1 MTNPDHEHLDDTWL
15 PRFTTLRM
23 TAFGE
28 TVIKI
33 ANSSDFDEW
42 TFSQKIAY
50 AIEEEEAA
58 REQRRFLK
66 LLKASKSPNPH
77 ACVAE
82 IDYRP
87 ERNLSRELTSRLA
100 SCQWIH
106 QGTNAIILG
115 KSSVGKTYLAQALL
129 TEACRHGYTA
139 RFFRTDDLAA
149 QLAVLEISDPQRLA
163 LTAELANTDLLVLD
177 DFLTTPISD
186 ATAAALFNILSS
198 RDGRCSTMVTS
209 QFAPDEWYGSM
220 TDKVIAESLLNR
232 LITGVEV
239 INIDGPN
246 MRAAP
251 IMN

>member
-87 ERNLSRELTSRLA
+87 ERNLTRRVNVTASVLSMDPPRHQCHHSGKIVRRENLPCS
-100 SCQWIH
+100 
-106 QGTNAIILG
+106 G
-115 KSSVGKTYLAQALL
+115 
-129 TEACRHGYTA
+129 
-139 RFFRTDDLAA
+139 FTD
-149 QLAVLEISDPQRLA
+149 R
-163 LTAELANTDLLVLD
+163 
-177 DFLTTPISD
+177 
-186 ATAAALFNILSS
+186 
-198 RDGRCSTMVTS
+198 
-209 QFAPDEWYGSM
+209 
-220 TDKVIAESLLNR
+220 
-232 LITGVEV
+232 GVSAWLHRPV
-239 INIDGPN
+239 FPH
-246 MRAAP
+246 
-251 IMN
+251 